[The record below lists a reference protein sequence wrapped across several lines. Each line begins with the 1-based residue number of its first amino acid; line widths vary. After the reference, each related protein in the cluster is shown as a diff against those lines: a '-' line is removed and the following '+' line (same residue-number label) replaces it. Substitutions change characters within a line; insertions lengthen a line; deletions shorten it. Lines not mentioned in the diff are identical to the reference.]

1 MYLFQ
6 DYYAE
11 LATDIPVIRNKYHAP
26 LINIQYNLPLCPE
39 FFKDELRAGLGILL
53 DEADFVTEDE
63 ANKVCLVLNPLLEL
77 LSIYYSHNPA
87 GAKDAAAAM
96 IGILEDLATEDDY
109 FPRMEV
115 EWIKETV
122 SSPLLNTH
130 DPDAPFSDSGSGV
143 GDGGL
148 K

>member
-1 MYLFQ
+1 M
-6 DYYAE
+6 
-11 LATDIPVIRNKYHAP
+11 
-26 LINIQYNLPLCPE
+26 
-39 FFKDELRAGLGILL
+39 
-53 DEADFVTEDE
+53 
-63 ANKVCLVLNPLLEL
+63 CLVLNPLLEL

-122 SSPLLNTH
+122 SSPMEKLDT
-130 DPDAPFSDSGSGV
+130 PDTDSV
-143 GDGGL
+143 GDDGAGAE
-148 K
+148 

>member
-6 DYYAE
+6 DQYRE
-11 LATDIPVIRNKYHAP
+11 LETDPLTTEKYKAP
-26 LINIQYNLPLCPE
+26 LISITTNLPLCSE

-53 DEADFVTEDE
+53 DEEDFVTEDE

-122 SSPLLNTH
+122 SSPMEKLDT
-130 DPDAPFSDSGSGV
+130 PDTDSV
-143 GDGGL
+143 GDDGAGAE
-148 K
+148 

>member
-6 DYYAE
+6 DQYRE
-11 LATDIPVIRNKYHAP
+11 LETDPLTTEKNKAP
-26 LINIQYNLPLCPE
+26 LIPITTNLPLCPE

-53 DEADFVTEDE
+53 DEEDFVTEDE

-77 LSIYYSHNPA
+77 LAIYYSHNPA

-122 SSPLLNTH
+122 SSPFLNTP
-130 DPDAPFSDSGSGV
+130 DPDTPETGSEEA
-143 GDGGL
+143 GGL